1 MKNAENAK
9 KESVKKDSIKLM
21 TTPFKLPF
29 YVKAS
34 LIITGLLAL
43 FYIMFIGQA
52 IILPIIYSII
62 IAIVLSPA
70 VDWLTRR
77 KFHRGIAIALV
88 LVFVIAISLLLVALV
103 SKQFMSFTD
112 SFPLL
117 IDKFGELMDTSSAWI
132 SDYFNISPKKINAW
146 ILAKKAE
153 IISQSGA
160 KIGTTLVNT
169 GSALVVLVLIPVYVF
184 MILFYQPLLLEFV
197 HRVFK
202 VSQQDKVTEVLTS
215 IKIIIRSY
223 LIGLLLEAAI
233 VATLNITGLLIIG
246 IEYAV
251 LLGIIG
257 ALLNFIPYLGN
268 IIAGA
273 LAIIVTLA
281 TTSSFTSCLLVVAS
295 YSVVQLID
303 NNFILPKLVAS
314 KVKINALVSVI
325 VVLAGGALW
334 GVAGMFLSIPLI
346 AIIKVLFDHIEPLQ
360 PWGYL
365 LGDTLPANA
374 NQKTSSKFISTQNG
388 DKSEPETK

>member
-1 MKNAENAK
+1 
-9 KESVKKDSIKLM
+9 M

-29 YVKAS
+29 YAKAS
-34 LIITGLLAL
+34 LIVIGLLAL
-43 FYIMFIGQA
+43 FYILFIGQA
-52 IILPIIYSII
+52 IILPIVYAGI

-70 VDWLTRR
+70 VDWLTKR
-77 KFHRGIAIALV
+77 KFNRGLAIALV
-88 LVFVIAISLLLVALV
+88 IIGGIATSLFLVALV
-103 SKQFMSFTD
+103 SKQFMRFTD

-117 IDKFGELMDTSSAWI
+117 VDKFGELMDTSSAWI
-132 SDYFNISPKKINAW
+132 SDYFNISPKKINSW
-146 ILAKKAE
+146 IVTKKAE

-160 KIGTTLVNT
+160 HLGQTLINT
-169 GSALVVLVLIPVYVF
+169 GSGLVVLVLIPVYVF

-202 VSQQDKVTEVLTS
+202 TSQKDKVTEVLTS

-223 LIGLLLEAAI
+223 LVGLLLEAAI
-233 VATLNITGLLIIG
+233 VAVLNITSLLIIG

-268 IIAGA
+268 IIAAA
-273 LAIIVTLA
+273 LALIVTLA
-281 TTSSFTSCLLVVAS
+281 TTSSFTYCLLVIVS

-314 KVKINALVSVI
+314 KVKINALVSVV

-334 GVAGMFLSIPLI
+334 GVPGMFLSIPLI
-346 AIIKVLFDHIEPLQ
+346 AIIKVVFDHIDSLK

-365 LGDTLPANA
+365 LGDTMPIKAA
-374 NQKTSSKFISTQNG
+374 SKF
-388 DKSEPETK
+388 KSSQEGIGNEPSKK